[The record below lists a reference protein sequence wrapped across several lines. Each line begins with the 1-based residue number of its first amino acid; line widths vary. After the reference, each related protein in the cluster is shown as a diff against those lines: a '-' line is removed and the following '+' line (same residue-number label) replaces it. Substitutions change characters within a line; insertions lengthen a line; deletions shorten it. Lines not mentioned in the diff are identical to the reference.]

1 MESGLP
7 SLRSDESPM
16 NTILQVVYGVAT
28 MCLSSACV
36 QPRVVT
42 YTETSAQTF
51 ALTDAQVANF
61 KAKALNRG
69 DVSAA
74 LRLEMFYSMTV
85 GDRAESLRWMKLAA
99 RLGDDGAIAYLKAEG
114 INLSN

>member
-1 MESGLP
+1 
-7 SLRSDESPM
+7 
-16 NTILQVVYGVAT
+16 
-28 MCLSSACV
+28 MCSAACSYLY
-36 QPRVVT
+36 RNERADICADGCT
-42 YTETSAQTF
+42 
-51 ALTDAQVANF
+51 VANF

-114 INLSN
+114 INPSN